1 MFDGTYKIA
10 DVLVR
15 INSLYSEV
23 HKICECYET
32 SGEVEL
38 IVSISQSDIEF
49 ERNKSFEEDR
59 LEGKTIVN
67 YSDPYLETLSVYR
80 KFADYL
86 SCHNACVFHGALVE
100 LNGEGYLFTAKSGTG
115 KTTHVRNWLKMYPDA
130 IIVNG
135 DKPVLRLDDEGVIYG
150 YGTPW
155 SGKEGYHSNRKV
167 PLKAI
172 VILERDVNN
181 SIKPIPLNE
190 ALSVLLNQ
198 CYRPLDPMGV
208 KRALDMC
215 VNISKGVRLYRLKC
229 NMDVES
235 AKVAYEGINKDNT

>member
-1 MFDGTYKIA
+1 MLDGTYKIA
-10 DVLVR
+10 DVLVG
-15 INSLYSEV
+15 ISSLHSEV
-23 HKICECYET
+23 HKMCEGYEA

-38 IVSISQSDIEF
+38 TVSISQSDIEF
-49 ERNKSFEEDR
+49 ERNKSFEEDN
-59 LEGKTIVN
+59 LEGKPLVN

-135 DKPVLRLDDEGVIYG
+135 DKPGLRLDDEGVIYG

-167 PLKAI
+167 QLKAI

-181 SIKPIPLNE
+181 SIEPIPLNE

-215 VNISKGVRLYRLKC
+215 VNISKCVRLYRLKC
-229 NMDVES
+229 NMDVEA